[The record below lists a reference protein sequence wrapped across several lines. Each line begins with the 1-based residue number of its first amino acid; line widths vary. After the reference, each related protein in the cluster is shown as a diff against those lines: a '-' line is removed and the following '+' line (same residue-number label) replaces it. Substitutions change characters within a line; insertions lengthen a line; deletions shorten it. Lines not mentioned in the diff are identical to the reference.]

1 MTRILLLAPALV
13 LAACG
18 SSDEVPSNGA
28 TVVDPAAPTPEPAA
42 DTNTKPAPASLKTFG
57 NWTAGCDN
65 VASCQ
70 AGALLDEDADA
81 PPVLMAIQ
89 RAAGPAGAMT
99 VRFQIDSDPP
109 VARPLT
115 VAVDDRPVVRVS
127 GRTGDSIGLTGA
139 ATLVA
144 ALVDGRTLRIDGAA
158 GQPVGTISLTGASA
172 ALRWIDVQQRRAGTT
187 GAIVARGNGPDTRP
201 APALPIVRSVAIG
214 AATTVD
220 PALTDTMRR
229 TAGCEADG
237 ELPDT
242 IGRSLGGGRT
252 LALVPCLMG
261 AYNLVSAAF
270 VIERGNATPAAFDAP
285 TGMDSEVPG
294 IAQVVNAD
302 IADGMLVADAKGRG
316 LGDCGIRQR
325 FAWDGTRFRLVRQDE
340 MTECRGSI
348 DYIRTWTARTVRETG
363 VGYSRRNRATTG
375 K

>member
-1 MTRILLLAPALV
+1 MTRILLLAPALA

-18 SSDEVPSNGA
+18 SSDEVPSNDTAVA
-28 TVVDPAAPTPEPAA
+28 TPAASTPEPAA

-65 VASCQ
+65 AALCQ

-81 PPVLMAIQ
+81 PPVLMAVQ

-109 VARPLT
+109 VALPLT

-127 GRTGDSIGLTGA
+127 SRTGDGIVLTGAAA

-172 ALRWIDVQQRRAGTT
+172 ALRWIDVQQGRAGTT
-187 GAIVARGNGPDTRP
+187 GAIVARGNAPDTGP
-201 APALPIVRSVAIG
+201 APALPAVRSVAIG

-220 PALTDTMRR
+220 PALTATMRR

-270 VIERGNATPAAFDAP
+270 VIDGGNTTPAAFDAP

-294 IAQVVNAD
+294 IAQVVNAEV
-302 IADGMLVADAKGRG
+302 ADGMLVADAKGRG

-348 DYIRTWTARTVRETG
+348 DYIRTWTARTVR
-363 VGYSRRNRATTG
+363 
-375 K
+375 

>member
-1 MTRILLLAPALV
+1 MTRILLLAPALA

-18 SSDEVPSNGA
+18 SSDEMPSNGA
-28 TVVDPAAPTPEPAA
+28 TVVAPAAPAPEPAA

-65 VASCQ
+65 AASCQ

-81 PPVLMAIQ
+81 PPVLMAVQ

-109 VARPLT
+109 VALPLT

-127 GRTGDSIGLTGA
+127 SRTGDGIELTGAAA

-172 ALRWIDVQQRRAGTT
+172 ALRWIDVQQGRAGTT
-187 GAIVARGNGPDTRP
+187 GAIVARGNAPDTRP
-201 APALPIVRSVAIG
+201 APAMPAVRSVAIG

-242 IGRSLGGGRT
+242 IGQSLGDGRT

-270 VIERGNATPAAFDAP
+270 VIDAGNTTPAAFDAP

-294 IAQVVNAD
+294 IAQVVNAEV
-302 IADGMLVADAKGRG
+302 ADGMLVADAKGRG

-348 DYIRTWTARTVRETG
+348 DYIRTWTARTVR
-363 VGYSRRNRATTG
+363 
-375 K
+375 